1 MRERPASAPSALVA
15 IEFEPNTDWGRFQEY
30 ADRHRIQSKM
40 YAPRGGVCA
49 TVIAE
54 ASIGVTS
61 TIIAATIAAMLT
73 FIDMDILHIES
84 TWVTVLIRYELFSR
98 GVLLI

>member
-1 MRERPASAPSALVA
+1 
-15 IEFEPNTDWGRFQEY
+15 
-30 ADRHRIQSKM
+30 M

-61 TIIAATIAAMLT
+61 TIVAATIAAMIT

-84 TWVTVLIRYELFSR
+84 KWVTMLICYELFFQRFSAHLE
-98 GVLLI
+98 GNSFEPVELLPIVLSHFCQCGLSPLMSPKTVPS